1 MPRSTFY
8 YHLKARKTDKYTA
21 DKQAIKEVFEG
32 NAQRYGYR
40 RITLELQAKG
50 MTINQKKVL
59 RLMKMLGL
67 HGKRRKNEKYHS
79 YKGEVGK
86 VADNLL
92 NRDFDAERAF
102 EKLATDVTQLKVGDT
117 KVYLS
122 PIMDLYNNEIMSYS
136 VSLHPDLA
144 QIREMLNSLSK
155 KLPKGATPI
164 LHSDQNWQYQH
175 AEYGEKFA
183 SVEDFIQKLHEYIYY
198 WNNERISLKLKGM
211 SPVQY
216 RTHHQTI

>member
-8 YHLKARKTDKYTA
+8 YHLKASKTDKYFA

-50 MTINQKKVL
+50 MTINHKKVL

-67 HGKRRKNEKYHS
+67 HGKRRKNERYHS

-86 VADNLL
+86 VADNIL
-92 NRDFDAERAF
+92 NRDFTAVRAF
-102 EKLATDVTQLKVGDT
+102 EKLATGNCMDNGAMECFFGRLKV
-117 KVYLS
+117 
-122 PIMDLYNNEIMSYS
+122 
-136 VSLHPDLA
+136 
-144 QIREMLNSLSK
+144 EMF
-155 KLPKGATPI
+155 
-164 LHSDQNWQYQH
+164 
-175 AEYGEKFA
+175 YGEKFA
-183 SVEDFIQKLHEYIYY
+183 SVEDFMQKLHEYIYY

-216 RTHHQTI
+216 RTHH